1 MSFFLNNEKKII
13 LVTISP
19 LFIMILFI
27 QIQLSIIFSNNE
39 KSASFR
45 KHGIVIFLN
54 NRLLVGQVLLFIS
67 PCNLYT

>member
-39 KSASFR
+39 KSASFS
-45 KHGIVIFLN
+45 KHSIVIFLN
-54 NRLLVGQVLLFIS
+54 NRLLVGQVPLFIS

>member
-39 KSASFR
+39 KSASFS
-45 KHGIVIFLN
+45 KHGMVIFLN